1 MRLRN
6 VSLLIVFIASLV
18 AGGCSKYQKL
28 LKSQDYEL
36 WYIEAMA
43 YYEKEDYT
51 RASTLLSQLVNIY
64 RGTERAEELNYV
76 YANCLYGLNNDLS
89 AGHYYREFVKNFPIS
104 DKAEECMYMSAITY
118 YNMSPKPRLDQTPT
132 EQAIQEF
139 QLFINMYP
147 NSSRVEE
154 ATLLMDELRD
164 KLVYKSYLN
173 AKLYYDLGDYMGN
186 NYMSAVIAA
195 QNSLRE
201 FPDTKYRE
209 ELSFLILESKY
220 IQAVKSVEE
229 KKNERLRDAI
239 DEYYTFVNE
248 FPEGKYKRRADK
260 ILSDS
265 ESMLEGYNNE
275 EV

>member
-6 VSLLIVFIASLV
+6 VSLLILFITSLV

-36 WYIEAMA
+36 WYTEAMA

-89 AGHYYREFVKNFPIS
+89 AGHYYREFVKNFPVS

-195 QNSLRE
+195 QNSLKD

-229 KKNERLRDAI
+229 KKVDRLRDAI

-265 ESMLEGYNNE
+265 ESMLEGYNKE

>member
-6 VSLLIVFIASLV
+6 VSLLIVFIASFV

-36 WYIEAMA
+36 WYTEAMA

-89 AGHYYREFVKNFPIS
+89 AGHYYREFVKNFPVS

-147 NSSRVEE
+147 NSSRIEE
-154 ATLLMDELRD
+154 ATVLMDELRD

-229 KKNERLRDAI
+229 KKVERLRDAI

-248 FPEGKYKRRADK
+248 FAEGKYKRRADK

>member
-6 VSLLIVFIASLV
+6 LSVLILVIASLFV
-18 AGGCSKYQKL
+18 GGCSKYQKL

-36 WYIEAMA
+36 WYTEALS
-43 YYEKEDYT
+43 YYEQEDYT

-64 RGTERAEELNYV
+64 RGTDRAEELNYV
-76 YANCLYGLNNDLS
+76 YANCLYGMNNDLS
-89 AGHYYREFVKNFPIS
+89 AGHYYREFVKNFPAS
-104 DKAEECMYMSAITY
+104 DKAEECLYMSAITY

-147 NSSRVEE
+147 NSPRVEE
-154 ATLLMDELRD
+154 ATRLMDELRD

-195 QNSLRE
+195 ENSLKE

-229 KKNERLRDAI
+229 KKEERVRETI
-239 DEYYTFVNE
+239 DEYYTFINE
-248 FPEGKYKRRADK
+248 FPESQYKRRAER
-260 ILSDS
+260 ILNDS
-265 ESMLEGYNNE
+265 EDMLTGYKKE